1 MTLIHQFLQI
11 AHQKSDQIALISS
24 EETCTYGDLL
34 RRVEG
39 VAQALVARGVGHED
53 PVGISVPRSL
63 ESVIAVLGILRAGG
77 AYVPIDPAYPEARQA
92 LMARDAGLRAVVSS
106 SLIEPMPAWTG
117 DVPVITVAGR
127 VASGPPLPPPPQ
139 NSHSLL
145 NILYTSGSTGQPKG
159 VLGTHAAMLNR
170 LRWGWEAFPFQAS
183 EVVGH
188 RSSLNF
194 VDAGPEIF
202 SGLLQGIPT
211 AILLEDEMADLSRLV
226 TALQCH
232 QVTRL
237 TVVPSILTSILR
249 TVTSLQSTLSKLQLW
264 ISSGEELSSSLLQ
277 LFRQSLP
284 SATLINLYGTTEVTG
299 DVTCAVFRP
308 DTPMPFD
315 RVPIGKA
322 IAGADLR
329 ILDEYGNSVGEGAV
343 GELHVGGP
351 VLARGYLNRPRE
363 EAMRFPG
370 YPALGGRRLFRT
382 GDRVRQTPDGVVHY
396 LGRRDNCVKI
406 RGVRVD
412 LEEIEQCLKAAC
424 PELDDCAAVLS
435 SEGESLVA
443 FVMPV
448 EADCEVVR
456 QAAERLLPATLRP
469 ARYVPV
475 AAFPYLP
482 NGKLDRSQ
490 LATRARGPVR
500 VLPPERL
507 PETPTEQRLAFLWSS
522 LLRRSDIG
530 KDDTFT
536 GLGGDSLTLA
546 ELMAALDSRFATVRL
561 PLENVRNFPLS
572 RLAAVLDGQGEAG
585 DSGFSSS
592 PPGASRDRAITLSF
606 MGEKA
611 SEDATVV
618 SLFVE
623 ASADPVL
630 TASTE
635 LPAYMD
641 EGMARGYI
649 RSKEGVVIWVEGVPV
664 GAGVVGSQPNVGEGV
679 TLPPGGIQL
688 DEWLLQGWRGAGIL
702 GEAGAWPMILAW
714 LAERYDHEVSVVW
727 EDHVAMLAIL
737 RARGYTR
744 LGRSYWTSKVPNEVI
759 AGYCEVWSLDLRP
772 FRRARGDRAGS

>member
-1 MTLIHQFLQI
+1 
-11 AHQKSDQIALISS
+11 
-24 EETCTYGDLL
+24 
-34 RRVEG
+34 
-39 VAQALVARGVGHED
+39 
-53 PVGISVPRSL
+53 
-63 ESVIAVLGILRAGG
+63 
-77 AYVPIDPAYPEARQA
+77 
-92 LMARDAGLRAVVSS
+92 
-106 SLIEPMPAWTG
+106 
-117 DVPVITVAGR
+117 
-127 VASGPPLPPPPQ
+127 
-139 NSHSLL
+139 
-145 NILYTSGSTGQPKG
+145 
-159 VLGTHAAMLNR
+159 
-170 LRWGWEAFPFQAS
+170 
-183 EVVGH
+183 
-188 RSSLNF
+188 
-194 VDAGPEIF
+194 
-202 SGLLQGIPT
+202 
-211 AILLEDEMADLSRLV
+211 
-226 TALQCH
+226 
-232 QVTRL
+232 
-237 TVVPSILTSILR
+237 
-249 TVTSLQSTLSKLQLW
+249 
-264 ISSGEELSSSLLQ
+264 
-277 LFRQSLP
+277 
-284 SATLINLYGTTEVTG
+284 
-299 DVTCAVFRP
+299 
-308 DTPMPFD
+308 
-315 RVPIGKA
+315 
-322 IAGADLR
+322 
-329 ILDEYGNSVGEGAV
+329 
-343 GELHVGGP
+343 
-351 VLARGYLNRPRE
+351 
-363 EAMRFPG
+363 MRFPG

-382 GDRVRQTPDGVVHY
+382 GDRVRRTPDGVLQY
-396 LGRRDNCVKI
+396 LGRHDNCVKI

-448 EADCEVVR
+448 AVDCEAVR
-456 QAAERLLPATLRP
+456 QAAECLLPATLCP

-500 VLPPERL
+500 VLAPEQV
-507 PETPTEQRLAFLWSS
+507 PQTPSEQWLALRFSA

-546 ELMAALDSRFATVRL
+546 ELMAALDSRFTTVRL
-561 PLENVRNFPLS
+561 PLENVRNFPLA

-585 DSGFSSS
+585 DSVLSSS
-592 PPGASRDRAITLSF
+592 PPGVSHNQTMTLSF
-606 MGEKA
+606 MGERA
-611 SEDATVV
+611 AEDASVV

-635 LPAYMD
+635 LPPYMD
-641 EGMARGYI
+641 EGRARDYI

-664 GAGVVGSQPNVGEGV
+664 GAGVVGSHPNVGEGV
-679 TLPPGGIQL
+679 TVPPGGIQL

-744 LGRSYWTSKVPNEVI
+744 LGRSYWTSKIPHEVS

-772 FRRARGDRAGS
+772 FRRVRGDRAGSDVVEELPRETSSFQGNTDRV